1 MTPHSPTE
9 NVVAMVICRDAAAT
23 LPATLASVLAERP
36 GAIIVAWTPA
46 GAADATPAI
55 VQRLAP
61 EAELLRVETP
71 GIAAARN
78 AAVAAAL
85 ARGKPLMAWCD
96 ADDRWLPGKLAAQ
109 VKVLAATEGA
119 QWSVTALAKPDG
131 TLPGFTP
138 STCLLRTEFVEAVGP
153 WDTRFH
159 LAADH
164 DWMVRARRLAAP
176 AELDAVLVE
185 KGIHAGNASH
195 DRLAYRR
202 ELMRWARLQST
213 PDATPNATPN
223 ANPDQR

>member
-55 VQRLAP
+55 VQRLAQ

-96 ADDRWLPGKLAAQ
+96 ADDRTG
-109 VKVLAATEGA
+109 EGHA
-119 QWSVTALAKPDG
+119 RAG
-131 TLPGFTP
+131 R
-138 STCLLRTEFVEAVGP
+138 STRG
-153 WDTRFH
+153 
-159 LAADH
+159 
-164 DWMVRARRLAAP
+164 
-176 AELDAVLVE
+176 
-185 KGIHAGNASH
+185 G
-195 DRLAYRR
+195 R
-202 ELMRWARLQST
+202 ELYAVYACTCIPWPRRGIYA
-213 PDATPNATPN
+213 
-223 ANPDQR
+223 